1 VPASPS
7 DQVLALVADVQGLLD
22 LDEFRHGLLDALDRA
37 IPSEYVSL
45 NDVGPGPD
53 DIVVI
58 VRPELAPE
66 EIERFGALVHENP
79 LVRRY
84 AATQDGRA
92 YRFSDV
98 VTPDALH
105 ALAVYREFY
114 ARLGVEHQ
122 MAFTL
127 PHVSGRIL
135 GVALSRSRG
144 RDYSDAE
151 RDLVDLARP
160 FLIQAYRNA
169 VEYDRARAGRPDGE
183 GMLRALRAAGLT
195 AREAQ
200 VARLV
205 ALGSSNRHAG
215 DALGISHR
223 TAGKHLENAA
233 RKLGASDRSTV
244 ASQVWALAADRRG

>member
-1 VPASPS
+1 MPGSPS

-45 NDVGPGPD
+45 NDVGPD
-53 DIVVI
+53 DFVAI
-58 VRPELAPE
+58 VRPDMAPAEL
-66 EIERFGALVHENP
+66 ERFAGLVHENP

-98 VTPDALH
+98 VTPDELH
-105 ALAVYREFY
+105 ALAIYREFY
-114 ARLGVEHQ
+114 APLGIEHQ
-122 MAFTL
+122 IAFTL

-135 GVALSRSRG
+135 GVALCRG
-144 RDYSDAE
+144 RARDYSDAE
-151 RDLVDLARP
+151 RDLIDLARP

-169 VEYDRARAGRPDGE
+169 IEYERARSGRPDGE
-183 GMLRALRAAGLT
+183 GMLQALRAAGLT

-233 RKLGASDRSTV
+233 RKLGASDRSSV
-244 ASQVWALAADRRG
+244 AARVWELAGRR